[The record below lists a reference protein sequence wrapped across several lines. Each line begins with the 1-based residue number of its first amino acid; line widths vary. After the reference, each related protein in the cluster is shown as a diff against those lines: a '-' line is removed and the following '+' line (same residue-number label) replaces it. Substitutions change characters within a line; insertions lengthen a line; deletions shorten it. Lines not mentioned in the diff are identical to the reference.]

1 MTHMNLESVKSRGQ
15 CTKGQVLSL
24 KLLSNVICVFC
35 LPWQNLS
42 VYEKNISDRSNLRS
56 GGMIGNIS

>member
-15 CTKGQVLSL
+15 CIKGQVLGL
-24 KLLSNVICVFC
+24 KLLSNVISVFC
-35 LPWQNLS
+35 LPWQNVS

-56 GGMIGNIS
+56 GSMIGNIS